1 MEYPNLIQDKIHGIE
16 DVIGREAFEILCRY
30 YGGLDLHIPQ
40 TMDTQSA
47 HYLADTIG
55 MEATKALV
63 AWGGSSRVY
72 VPKLY
77 DLELQK
83 RREDMAE
90 LRSRGVTYAEIAKT
104 YKYESRYTER
114 QVYTILTEP
123 GYRQPKPSR
132 EDGQTSFSL

>member
-16 DVIGREAFEILCRY
+16 EVIGREAFEKLCGS

-55 MEATKALV
+55 LEATRALV

-72 VPKLY
+72 VPKLF
-77 DLELQK
+77 DIELQK
-83 RREDMAE
+83 RRADIAE

-114 QVYTILTEP
+114 QVYAILEGP
-123 GYRQPKPSR
+123 GYKSPKTSR
-132 EDGQTSFSL
+132 EDGQTSLVL

>member
-1 MEYPNLIQDKIHGIE
+1 MEHPNLTQDTIHGIE
-16 DVIGREAFEILCRY
+16 SVIGREAFETLCRQ

-40 TMDTQSA
+40 CMATQSA

-55 MEATKALV
+55 LEATEALI
-63 AWGGSSRVY
+63 AWGSSSRVY

-77 DLELQK
+77 DMELQK
-83 RREDMAE
+83 RREEIAE

-114 QVYTILTEP
+114 QVYTILEEP
-123 GYRQPKPSR
+123 GYKSPKPSR
-132 EDGQTSFSL
+132 EDGKTSFAL